1 LIEANNNISDY
12 RYRKQKKNDKKK
24 SRNFPDELKNR
35 EKSFISKIQIY
46 YKEKKVRKNH
56 RKIFLET
63 NLFCIHK
70 KNINHSPLYDDDGSF

>member
-1 LIEANNNISDY
+1 MLEAYLDFIEIIHEYSRINSKCHTLIEANNNISDY

-46 YKEKKVRKNH
+46 YK
-56 RKIFLET
+56 
-63 NLFCIHK
+63 
-70 KNINHSPLYDDDGSF
+70 